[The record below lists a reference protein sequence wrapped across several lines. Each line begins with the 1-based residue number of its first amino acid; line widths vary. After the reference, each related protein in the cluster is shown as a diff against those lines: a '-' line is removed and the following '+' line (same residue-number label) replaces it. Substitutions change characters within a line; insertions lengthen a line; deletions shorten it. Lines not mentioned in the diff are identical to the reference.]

1 MKSDGLHMSPDGH
14 KMSHKM
20 AMEGNA
26 SDMGHHMKSASMS
39 SMYDAEI
46 SHHFKSEMMD
56 IAYGKHGKKGY
67 DEDAKHIAPHMQYND
82 NADQNGY

>member
-1 MKSDGLHMSPDGH
+1 
-14 KMSHKM
+14 
-20 AMEGNA
+20 
-26 SDMGHHMKSASMS
+26 
-39 SMYDAEI
+39 
-46 SHHFKSEMMD
+46 MMD